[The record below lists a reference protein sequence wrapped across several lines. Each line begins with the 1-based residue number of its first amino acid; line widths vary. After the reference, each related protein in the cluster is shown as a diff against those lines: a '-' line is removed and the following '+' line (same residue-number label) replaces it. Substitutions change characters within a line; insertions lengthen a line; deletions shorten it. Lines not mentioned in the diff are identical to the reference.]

1 MLKRKSIFIKLFIT
15 TLLILLSS
23 LIFFGVV
30 FNYLVHN
37 VFLNSAKESLK
48 HQREQLAYHLN
59 LAYEENWDEEVVQ
72 ASLEL
77 ALNQEDKVT
86 FVFDHQAH
94 ITYQSKQT
102 DIEEVIINRTLI
114 QQALNGEE
122 VTKKI
127 RANNRHMFVVAV
139 PMHIESVAE
148 PAHVIVSILHGF
160 DRDASQIKII
170 NLIALLI
177 TVVFTGVIIF
187 FVSRKITSPLR
198 ELNHVVLKFAKG
210 DFSKKLRV
218 TTNDEIGQLG
228 SSVNYMAKE
237 LSSIEQMR
245 KDFVANVSHDL
256 RSPLTSIKGFIVALL
271 DGTIPDQKRSHYLT
285 IMKGETERL
294 IKLVNDLLDMT
305 KLESNE
311 LQIHQKSYNL
321 SEQVRLVIG
330 KMEPDLSKH
339 LLEIE
344 IPEDCDY
351 YVYADADRIEQVLIN
366 LLQNA
371 IHFSKQQAKIVVRIH
386 HRNGEAVI
394 TIEDHGKGISEEEL
408 ELIWERFY
416 KVDKS
421 RTNNLGTGI
430 GLSIV
435 KQIIDLHDSE
445 IYVESKVDK
454 GTKFTFTLP
463 LSDKE

>member
-1 MLKRKSIFIKLFIT
+1 MLKRKSIFIKLFLT

-48 HQREQLAYHLN
+48 HQREQLAYHIN
-59 LAYEENWDEEVVQ
+59 LANEENWDEKIVQ

-77 ALNQEDKVT
+77 TLNQEDKAT
-86 FVFDHQAH
+86 FVFDHQANL
-94 ITYQSKQT
+94 TYQSEQT
-102 DIEEVIINRTLI
+102 DIEDLIIDRALI
-114 QQALNGEE
+114 QKALNGEE
-122 VTKKI
+122 VTKRI
-127 RANNRHMFVVAV
+127 RANNHYMFVVAA
-139 PMHIESVAE
+139 PMQIESADQHN
-148 PAHVIVSILHGF
+148 HVIVSILHGF
-160 DRDASQIKII
+160 DREASQIKII
-170 NLIALLI
+170 NLVALLI
-177 TVVFTGVIIF
+177 TVVFTGMIIF

-198 ELNHVVLKFAKG
+198 ELNHAVLKFAKG
-210 DFSKKLRV
+210 DFSNKVKI

-228 SSVNYMAKE
+228 NSVNYMAKE
-237 LSSIEQMR
+237 LSSIDQMR

-256 RSPLTSIKGFIVALL
+256 RSPLTSIKGFLVALL
-271 DGTIPDQKRSHYLT
+271 DGTIPDQRRSHYLT
-285 IMKGETERL
+285 IMKSETERL

-311 LQIHQKSYNL
+311 LQIHRKSYNI
-321 SEQVRLVIG
+321 SEQVRQVIA
-330 KMEPDLSKH
+330 KMEPELSKH
-339 LLEIE
+339 LIE
-344 IPEDCDY
+344 VEMPDEKDY
-351 YVYADADRIEQVLIN
+351 YVFADTDRIEQVLIN

-371 IHFSKQQAKIVVRIH
+371 IHFSKQQEMIYVRMNHKNEDAI
-386 HRNGEAVI
+386 I
-394 TIEDHGKGISEEEL
+394 TIEDHGKGISEDEL
-408 ELIWERFY
+408 ERIWERFY

-435 KQIIDLHDSE
+435 KQIIDLHDSS
-445 IYVESKVDK
+445 IHVESEVGI

-463 LSDKE
+463 LSGKE